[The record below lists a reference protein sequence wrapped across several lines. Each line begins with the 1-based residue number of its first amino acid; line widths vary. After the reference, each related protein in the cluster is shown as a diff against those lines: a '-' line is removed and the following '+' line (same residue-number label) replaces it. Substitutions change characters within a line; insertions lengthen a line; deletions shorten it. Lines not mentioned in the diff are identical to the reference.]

1 MRRSGGVALPT
12 AMRTAPLV
20 SERAGVRLLHF
31 GSRWIQGAMRLQRP
45 YALELHYTR
54 DMMLPL
60 ALAGDPAWPR
70 SVLMVGLGAA
80 SQLRFLW
87 RHRPRAAFTVLEID
101 ERVIAVARH
110 AFKLP
115 DDGRIALV
123 VGDAAT
129 TLPRLADAVDWIL
142 LDGFDAR
149 GSAGPLDGA
158 PFYAACRER
167 LAPGGFLAVNL
178 MSRTRGVAPSL
189 ARLKAAFGDR
199 VLVLPP
205 CETGNTVAIARRG
218 GGAALSPRNWTAAVL
233 ALKQAT
239 GLDLRVTARAL
250 DAASAARL
258 AA

>member
-1 MRRSGGVALPT
+1 MSRRGAVALPT
-12 AMRTAPLV
+12 ALRAAPLV

-60 ALAGDPAWPR
+60 ALCGDAAWPHR
-70 SVLMVGLGAA
+70 VLMVGLGAG

-87 RHRPRAAFTVLEID
+87 RHRPRATFTVLEID

-115 DDGRIALV
+115 DDPRLTLV
-123 VGDAAT
+123 VGDAAA
-129 TLPRLADAVDWIL
+129 TLPGLPETFDWIL

-149 GSAGPLDGA
+149 GSAGQLDAA

-167 LAPGGFLAVNL
+167 LAPGGFLAANL
-178 MSRTRGVAPSL
+178 MSRSRGIAPSL
-189 ARLKAAFGDR
+189 SRLERAFGGR
-199 VLVLPP
+199 VLVLPA
-205 CETGNTVAIARRG
+205 CDSGNHVAIARHD
-218 GGAALSPRNWTAAVL
+218 GGAALSIRDWGAAAV

-239 GLDLRVTARAL
+239 GLDLRATVRGI
-250 DAASAARL
+250 DAPAAARL
-258 AA
+258 AS